1 MSIIISWL
9 SKIALS
15 KIISYIK
22 NNKKEFIM
30 FGIVMIFIIIIF
42 FLLIKIKHHKSNI
55 KTLENKIDT
64 LIISN
69 ELLNDNVLKLSND
82 MIINK
87 SFEKIIYK
95 VIYKTN
101 DIYYTN
107 REDIELKEE
116 KRDAFYFNKIFN
128 IGEDNTKGGQ
138 MPWQLYI

>member
-138 MPWQLYI
+138 MP

>member
-22 NNKKEFIM
+22 NNKKEFVM

-128 IGEDNTKGGQ
+128 IGEDNAKGGQ
-138 MPWQLYI
+138 MQ

>member
-30 FGIVMIFIIIIF
+30 FGIIMIFIIIIF

-138 MPWQLYI
+138 MP